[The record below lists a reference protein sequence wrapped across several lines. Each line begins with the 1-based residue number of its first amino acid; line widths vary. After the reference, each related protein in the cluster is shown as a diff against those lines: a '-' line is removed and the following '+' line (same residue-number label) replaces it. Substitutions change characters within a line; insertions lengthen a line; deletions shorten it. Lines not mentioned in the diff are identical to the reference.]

1 MNRIYRKVWNSAL
14 GQVVVASELAK
25 NSVSVAGC
33 TGGSR
38 AVPFRLGAL
47 VLALTLGLYGGEAL
61 AAQTYVGGIFSS
73 VGYGSGGGPGST
85 TMSCN
90 DVNYTTYNNTG
101 ANTNTGGFT
110 QDGVAGANTSL
121 NYYGSNTICG
131 SSDAATQTNRIL
143 AYANNPTSNA
153 TNMTIGGT
161 LYVNTSAVLQ
171 NATVNNL
178 TVTGAFAIPYFIAN
192 STKATG
198 TATGTN
204 AIGIGMGTT
213 SAGATDSIAMG
224 DGATVATTATSG
236 IAMGSTAAVTG
247 INGIAIGNGAQA
259 VGTSTISV
267 GTGNVISG
275 NLSGAFG
282 DPNTIA
288 GNSSYAVGDNN
299 TIPGNNSFALGNGNT
314 INGNNS
320 YALGSNNTIATGQT
334 DVFALGN
341 NITSTISN
349 SVALGSKSVASG
361 AAAYT
366 TGTTSVTQTT
376 INGVSKANAG
386 SGTLAGVVS
395 VGANGAERV
404 VQNVGA
410 GLISA
415 TSTDAINGSQAYN
428 IVQAVQTPM
437 SFAGNSGTAVT
448 RTLNQT
454 LAVKGGTSSFDT
466 AGATG
471 FSGANLNTITD
482 PTNGALQLQ
491 ISNAPKF
498 GNITINAGNGGT
510 ITGLAN
516 GVNAT
521 DAVNLGQLQ
530 GSMKYFQA
538 SSSGTGA
545 SATGTDAV
553 AVGPSAQSSN
563 SQSIAIG
570 TSSVSSGTQSVAV
583 GSNTTSSNA
592 STVAIGN
599 YATATASGDTI
610 IGWDAGYSST
620 STGNNTVVGNQ
631 AGRSS
636 SGSNNTALGYGAGA
650 TVTGSGNVAIGS
662 NAGDN
667 ITASN
672 TVSMGSGAT
681 ASANNAVA
689 IGNGAAASGS
699 AANVALGSGSVANGS
714 TLSNAAYLV
723 GGTATAEL
731 NVGSRRITGVSA
743 GSAGTD
749 AVNVNQLT
757 FEDTKVNQL
766 GATASSTLGGSTAYN
781 TTTGALSGTS
791 FGLANAN
798 TIDGTS
804 GAANNVTSAFS
815 TVDAALGKLNTAVAN
830 GGTVQRTATSN
841 QLALVASGGTGAA
854 PGAAQ
859 NLTNVAV
866 GVNPTDAVNMS
877 QLTTTN
883 TNVATNAANLSTLG
897 STAAAALGGTTTYN
911 AATGLTGTSFAL
923 TKANSIAGTTGP
935 ATNVTSAFSTVDSAL
950 GTLNTSITNISN
962 GTVGPVQQTGTSNK
976 LALVASGGTGAA
988 PGVAQNLTNVAD
1000 GAVNAT
1006 STDAVNG
1013 SQLNTTNTNVTTNA
1027 TNIAANTA
1035 SITTNTTDIATNAAN
1050 LSNLGSTTAT
1060 ALGGGTS
1067 YDATTGT
1074 LSGTSYTV
1082 QGSTYNNV
1090 GSALG
1095 GLDTAVTNNT
1105 TSISNITNQINNGSV
1120 GLVQQAAAG
1129 ADLTVGKDTDGAAV
1143 NFADV
1148 NGNTRTLSNV
1158 TAGVNDTDAVN
1169 VSQLNTTN
1177 TNVATNATNIAA
1189 NTANITTNTANIATN
1204 ASNLSNLG
1212 STTATALGGGT
1223 SYDATTGTL
1232 SGTSY
1237 GVQGSTYN
1245 NVGSALGGLDTAVT
1259 NNTTAIAGNT
1269 TSINNISNQINNGAI
1284 GPVQATGT
1292 ANQLALVAPGGTG
1305 AAPGAAQNLTN
1316 VADGAVNATSTDA
1329 VNGSQLNTT
1338 NTNVA
1343 TNATNIAANTASIT
1357 TNTANI
1363 ASNAANLGTLGSTAA
1378 TALGGGTSY
1387 DATTGLSGTSYTV
1400 QGSTYNNVGSAL
1412 GGLDN
1417 AVTGNT
1423 TSISNI
1429 TNQINNGAIGPV
1441 QQTGTTNQLA
1451 LVASGGTGAAPGAA
1465 QNLTNVA
1472 DGAVNATSTDAVN
1485 GSQLNTTN
1493 TNVATNATNIAANTA
1508 SIATNT
1514 TDIATNVTN
1523 LGNLGNTTAVALGG
1537 STTYTPATGLSG
1549 TSFGLTNAN
1558 AINGTTGAAT
1568 DVTSGFSKVD
1578 SALGTINGSVT
1589 NISNQINNGT
1599 VGLVQQASAGA
1610 NLTVGKDTDGT
1621 VVDMTGTAGTRTV
1634 TGVTAGTLSSASTDA
1649 VNGSQLYATNANVS
1663 TNATNIATNATNLG
1677 NLGNTMAVALG
1688 GSTIYT
1694 PATGLSGTSFGLTNA
1709 NAIDGTTGAA
1719 TDVTSGFSKVDSA
1732 LGTINSSVTNISNQI
1747 NSGTVGLVQQA
1758 AAGANLTV
1766 GKDTDGEVVDVTGT
1780 AGTRKITGVTDG
1792 DISASSS
1799 DVVNGSQLYAT
1810 NQQVASNTSDISN
1823 LQVAISNSGAFQV
1836 SADRSGTKPV
1846 AMGTNSAA
1854 GGANA
1859 AASGANSVSV
1869 GNDSV
1874 ASGTNAS
1881 VLGQGATASAAGS
1894 TAIGQGA
1901 QATNANDV
1909 ALGSGSVTSQAVA
1922 VSGATINGIAYSNFA
1937 GSNPTG
1943 AVSVGSAG
1951 NERQIQNVA
1960 AGQVT
1965 ATSTDAVNGSQL
1977 YSVANQITST
1987 GSQVTVN
1994 TTNITNLQTGSSGMF
2009 QVSADANG
2017 TAPVASG
2024 TQSTAGGNGAVASGT
2039 SSTAVGNNAQATG
2052 NNSVA
2057 IGAGSVA
2064 TQANT
2069 VSVGSVGNERQIV
2082 NVAAGTQA
2090 TDAVNVSQLQTSQA
2104 GTVRYD
2110 TNADGSVDSNDVTL
2124 NSGGSS
2130 ASIHNV
2136 NAGTAVTDAVN
2147 VGQMNNG
2154 LQRVAD
2160 WSKTYADNIGHQAS
2174 AGVASAMAMANMPV
2188 AYAPNQ
2194 SSVGMGV
2201 GSFRGQSSIALG
2213 MSTISPS
2220 GRYVFKA
2227 TASTDS
2233 RGDTGVGLGAAI
2245 TF

>member
-859 NLTNVAV
+859 NLTNVA
-866 GVNPTDAVNMS
+866 
-877 QLTTTN
+877 
-883 TNVATNAANLSTLG
+883 
-897 STAAAALGGTTTYN
+897 
-911 AATGLTGTSFAL
+911 
-923 TKANSIAGTTGP
+923 
-935 ATNVTSAFSTVDSAL
+935 
-950 GTLNTSITNISN
+950 
-962 GTVGPVQQTGTSNK
+962 
-976 LALVASGGTGAA
+976 
-988 PGVAQNLTNVAD
+988 
-1000 GAVNAT
+1000 
-1006 STDAVNG
+1006 
-1013 SQLNTTNTNVTTNA
+1013 
-1027 TNIAANTA
+1027 
-1035 SITTNTTDIATNAAN
+1035 
-1050 LSNLGSTTAT
+1050 
-1060 ALGGGTS
+1060 
-1067 YDATTGT
+1067 
-1074 LSGTSYTV
+1074 
-1082 QGSTYNNV
+1082 
-1090 GSALG
+1090 
-1095 GLDTAVTNNT
+1095 
-1105 TSISNITNQINNGSV
+1105 
-1120 GLVQQAAAG
+1120 
-1129 ADLTVGKDTDGAAV
+1129 
-1143 NFADV
+1143 
-1148 NGNTRTLSNV
+1148 
-1158 TAGVNDTDAVN
+1158 
-1169 VSQLNTTN
+1169 
-1177 TNVATNATNIAA
+1177 
-1189 NTANITTNTANIATN
+1189 
-1204 ASNLSNLG
+1204 
-1212 STTATALGGGT
+1212 
-1223 SYDATTGTL
+1223 
-1232 SGTSY
+1232 
-1237 GVQGSTYN
+1237 
-1245 NVGSALGGLDTAVT
+1245 
-1259 NNTTAIAGNT
+1259 
-1269 TSINNISNQINNGAI
+1269 
-1284 GPVQATGT
+1284 
-1292 ANQLALVAPGGTG
+1292 
-1305 AAPGAAQNLTN
+1305 
-1316 VADGAVNATSTDA
+1316 
-1329 VNGSQLNTT
+1329 
-1338 NTNVA
+1338 
-1343 TNATNIAANTASIT
+1343 
-1357 TNTANI
+1357 
-1363 ASNAANLGTLGSTAA
+1363 
-1378 TALGGGTSY
+1378 
-1387 DATTGLSGTSYTV
+1387 
-1400 QGSTYNNVGSAL
+1400 
-1412 GGLDN
+1412 
-1417 AVTGNT
+1417 
-1423 TSISNI
+1423 
-1429 TNQINNGAIGPV
+1429 
-1441 QQTGTTNQLA
+1441 
-1451 LVASGGTGAAPGAA
+1451 
-1465 QNLTNVA
+1465 

>member
-1 MNRIYRKVWNSAL
+1 M
-14 GQVVVASELAK
+14 
-25 NSVSVAGC
+25 
-33 TGGSR
+33 
-38 AVPFRLGAL
+38 
-47 VLALTLGLYGGEAL
+47 
-61 AAQTYVGGIFSS
+61 
-73 VGYGSGGGPGST
+73 
-85 TMSCN
+85 
-90 DVNYTTYNNTG
+90 
-101 ANTNTGGFT
+101 
-110 QDGVAGANTSL
+110 
-121 NYYGSNTICG
+121 
-131 SSDAATQTNRIL
+131 
-143 AYANNPTSNA
+143 
-153 TNMTIGGT
+153 
-161 LYVNTSAVLQ
+161 
-171 NATVNNL
+171 
-178 TVTGAFAIPYFIAN
+178 
-192 STKATG
+192 
-198 TATGTN
+198 
-204 AIGIGMGTT
+204 
-213 SAGATDSIAMG
+213 
-224 DGATVATTATSG
+224 
-236 IAMGSTAAVTG
+236 
-247 INGIAIGNGAQA
+247 
-259 VGTSTISV
+259 
-267 GTGNVISG
+267 
-275 NLSGAFG
+275 
-282 DPNTIA
+282 
-288 GNSSYAVGDNN
+288 
-299 TIPGNNSFALGNGNT
+299 
-314 INGNNS
+314 
-320 YALGSNNTIATGQT
+320 
-334 DVFALGN
+334 
-341 NITSTISN
+341 
-349 SVALGSKSVASG
+349 
-361 AAAYT
+361 
-366 TGTTSVTQTT
+366 
-376 INGVSKANAG
+376 
-386 SGTLAGVVS
+386 
-395 VGANGAERV
+395 
-404 VQNVGA
+404 
-410 GLISA
+410 
-415 TSTDAINGSQAYN
+415 
-428 IVQAVQTPM
+428 
-437 SFAGNSGTAVT
+437 
-448 RTLNQT
+448 
-454 LAVKGGTSSFDT
+454 
-466 AGATG
+466 
-471 FSGANLNTITD
+471 
-482 PTNGALQLQ
+482 
-491 ISNAPKF
+491 
-498 GNITINAGNGGT
+498 
-510 ITGLAN
+510 
-516 GVNAT
+516 
-521 DAVNLGQLQ
+521 
-530 GSMKYFQA
+530 
-538 SSSGTGA
+538 
-545 SATGTDAV
+545 
-553 AVGPSAQSSN
+553 
-563 SQSIAIG
+563 
-570 TSSVSSGTQSVAV
+570 
-583 GSNTTSSNA
+583 
-592 STVAIGN
+592 
-599 YATATASGDTI
+599 
-610 IGWDAGYSST
+610 
-620 STGNNTVVGNQ
+620 
-631 AGRSS
+631 
-636 SGSNNTALGYGAGA
+636 
-650 TVTGSGNVAIGS
+650 
-662 NAGDN
+662 
-667 ITASN
+667 
-672 TVSMGSGAT
+672 
-681 ASANNAVA
+681 
-689 IGNGAAASGS
+689 
-699 AANVALGSGSVANGS
+699 
-714 TLSNAAYLV
+714 
-723 GGTATAEL
+723 
-731 NVGSRRITGVSA
+731 
-743 GSAGTD
+743 
-749 AVNVNQLT
+749 
-757 FEDTKVNQL
+757 
-766 GATASSTLGGSTAYN
+766 
-781 TTTGALSGTS
+781 
-791 FGLANAN
+791 
-798 TIDGTS
+798 
-804 GAANNVTSAFS
+804 
-815 TVDAALGKLNTAVAN
+815 
-830 GGTVQRTATSN
+830 
-841 QLALVASGGTGAA
+841 
-854 PGAAQ
+854 
-859 NLTNVAV
+859 
-866 GVNPTDAVNMS
+866 
-877 QLTTTN
+877 
-883 TNVATNAANLSTLG
+883 
-897 STAAAALGGTTTYN
+897 
-911 AATGLTGTSFAL
+911 
-923 TKANSIAGTTGP
+923 
-935 ATNVTSAFSTVDSAL
+935 
-950 GTLNTSITNISN
+950 
-962 GTVGPVQQTGTSNK
+962 
-976 LALVASGGTGAA
+976 
-988 PGVAQNLTNVAD
+988 
-1000 GAVNAT
+1000 
-1006 STDAVNG
+1006 
-1013 SQLNTTNTNVTTNA
+1013 
-1027 TNIAANTA
+1027 
-1035 SITTNTTDIATNAAN
+1035 
-1050 LSNLGSTTAT
+1050 
-1060 ALGGGTS
+1060 
-1067 YDATTGT
+1067 
-1074 LSGTSYTV
+1074 
-1082 QGSTYNNV
+1082 
-1090 GSALG
+1090 
-1095 GLDTAVTNNT
+1095 
-1105 TSISNITNQINNGSV
+1105 
-1120 GLVQQAAAG
+1120 
-1129 ADLTVGKDTDGAAV
+1129 
-1143 NFADV
+1143 
-1148 NGNTRTLSNV
+1148 
-1158 TAGVNDTDAVN
+1158 
-1169 VSQLNTTN
+1169 
-1177 TNVATNATNIAA
+1177 
-1189 NTANITTNTANIATN
+1189 
-1204 ASNLSNLG
+1204 
-1212 STTATALGGGT
+1212 
-1223 SYDATTGTL
+1223 
-1232 SGTSY
+1232 
-1237 GVQGSTYN
+1237 QGSTYN

-1589 NISNQINNGT
+1589 NISNQINN
-1599 VGLVQQASAGA
+1599 
-1610 NLTVGKDTDGT
+1610 
-1621 VVDMTGTAGTRTV
+1621 
-1634 TGVTAGTLSSASTDA
+1634 
-1649 VNGSQLYATNANVS
+1649 
-1663 TNATNIATNATNLG
+1663 
-1677 NLGNTMAVALG
+1677 
-1688 GSTIYT
+1688 
-1694 PATGLSGTSFGLTNA
+1694 
-1709 NAIDGTTGAA
+1709 
-1719 TDVTSGFSKVDSA
+1719 
-1732 LGTINSSVTNISNQI
+1732 
-1747 NSGTVGLVQQA
+1747 GTVGLVQQA